1 LFSAVGSGKDFGQA
15 AARQNQFV
23 FLLRKLANP
32 QALRIKRHASSAHII
47 IIGIIVII
55 IIIIVIIIVIII
67 IVVIIIIFVYCN
79 RALCAF

>member
-23 FLLRKLANP
+23 SLLRKLANS

-47 IIGIIVII
+47 IVIGIII
-55 IIIIVIIIVIII
+55 IIIIVIIVIIII
-67 IVVIIIIFVYCN
+67 IVVIIFVYCN